1 MFLLF
6 LTVPPFLS
14 IPSLFF
20 LENLLLLSTKTIVY
34 PTIIMAKLV
43 VVGEVDI
50 DIDVDVD
57 VEDYGSTH
65 DEERVVPLGMM
76 MEYPSSSPPSWKT
89 KKVGVVLLGLLGLT
103 AVVASGGASLVF
115 PSLVTSSEPARSS
128 EESFLLHASV
138 GADDNKCVPASG
150 PWPTNSVSQDDDGEE
165 VVGASDGPYV
175 TCFVSTTGGYC
186 WSHSYIDSWGNWQPC
201 TPQGYGAG
209 WAFDSASDLDDAVS
223 TYGAVATVTLSAVA
237 TCGTGCTE
245 FSSDVP
251 H

>member
-1 MFLLF
+1 
-6 LTVPPFLS
+6 
-14 IPSLFF
+14 
-20 LENLLLLSTKTIVY
+20 
-34 PTIIMAKLV
+34 MATLV
-43 VVGEVDI
+43 VGDI
-50 DIDVDVD
+50 DIDVDGD
-57 VEDYGSTH
+57 VVDYGSTH

-89 KKVGVVLLGLLGLT
+89 KKVSVVLLGLVGLT

-115 PSLVTSSEPARSS
+115 PSLVTSSEPARST

-165 VVGASDGPYV
+165 ATGASDGPYV
-175 TCFVSTTGGYC
+175 TCFASTTGGYC
-186 WSHSYIDSWGNWQPC
+186 WSHSYFDGDYWKPC
-201 TPQGYGAG
+201 TPNGFGEA
-209 WAFDSASDLDDAVS
+209 WAFDASSSDEDDTVS
-223 TYGAVATVTLSAVA
+223 TWAVLTVTLHAVA

-245 FSSDVP
+245 FSSDMPVP

>member
-1 MFLLF
+1 
-6 LTVPPFLS
+6 
-14 IPSLFF
+14 
-20 LENLLLLSTKTIVY
+20 
-34 PTIIMAKLV
+34 MATLV
-43 VVGEVDI
+43 VGDI
-50 DIDVDVD
+50 DIDVDGD
-57 VEDYGSTH
+57 VVDYGSTH

-89 KKVGVVLLGLLGLT
+89 KKVSVVLLGLVGLT

-150 PWPTNSVSQDDDGEE
+150 PWPAGSGSQDDDGEE
-165 VVGASDGPYV
+165 AFGASDGPYV
-175 TCFVSTTGGYC
+175 TCFASTTGGHC

-209 WAFDSASDLDDAVS
+209 WESGSLKTDDYSSGSMGVS
-223 TYGAVATVTLSAVA
+223 GHTYVSLSAIQ

-245 FSSDVP
+245 FSSEVP